1 VVLRWFLPVAVMLLA
16 LSADGSGASAASNG
30 SPSNLS
36 GLALAGVSG
45 SFDEV
50 YQVVGAGGSGTVEV
64 AQKARPGH
72 RPFVTGSGEWS
83 FVYQTHTGF
92 SFQWIEKGSES
103 WNCWR
108 RTDAAT
114 WTCSGPGHFEAS
126 NGFFLAIQPYIPGVV
141 LDDVEELQQA
151 LKTKPSPVKG
161 ISLFGSNSTSF
172 GPLRCVKVA
181 AVGLG
186 LPISSCFDVHGIL
199 VTQQGGSYW
208 TTVTLARYGST
219 VLRSAFQLKGT
230 SKSSGRNF
238 ELGPII

>member
-1 VVLRWFLPVAVMLLA
+1 MVLRWIVPVAVMLLA
-16 LSADGSGASAASNG
+16 FSADGPSASAASNG
-30 SPSNLS
+30 SLS
-36 GLALAGVSG
+36 TLGDLALAGVSG

-50 YQVVGAGGSGTVEV
+50 YQVVGPGGSGTVEV
-64 AQKARPGH
+64 AQKASPGH

-83 FVYQTHTGF
+83 FVYQTNLGI
-92 SFQWIEKGSES
+92 SSQWIEKGSMS
-103 WNCWR
+103 WDCWHP
-108 RTDAAT
+108 ANVAS
-114 WTCSGPGHFEAS
+114 WKCSGPGHFEDT
-126 NGFFLAIQPYIPGVV
+126 NGFFLAIEPYIPGMV

-186 LPISSCFDVHGIL
+186 SPISSCFDGHGIL
-199 VTQQGGSYW
+199 VTQQGGSYL
-208 TTVTLARYGST
+208 TTITLARYRST
-219 VLRSAFQLKGT
+219 VPRSAFQLKGT

-238 ELGPII
+238 QTVPI